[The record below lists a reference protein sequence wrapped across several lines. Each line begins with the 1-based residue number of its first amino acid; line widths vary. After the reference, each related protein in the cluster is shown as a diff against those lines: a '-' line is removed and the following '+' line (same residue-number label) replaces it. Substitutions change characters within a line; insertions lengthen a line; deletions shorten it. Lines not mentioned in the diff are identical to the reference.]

1 MITASVIKG
10 LICWITRHQTFQKCV
25 FKYKWMV
32 FWLTEGF
39 FKAITNER
47 EGNEIHEP
55 INR

>member
-1 MITASVIKG
+1 MITASVMKG
-10 LICWITRHQTFQKCV
+10 LICWITRHYIFQKCV

-32 FWLTEGF
+32 FWLTGF